1 MIVKYFWLTCEF
13 VAYTTKGKQP
23 STIKTPGI
31 GTESARHVGRNASR
45 FFGAA
50 VCWNAF
56 IRWYFVALNNHG
68 FWQKRGFFLCCN
80 GLRAMGGD
88 GFHCFMRTHVPVSP
102 LVHPLLTLTSI
113 SPIFPKKSLITSI
126 SIFLYRFHFSGNISV
141 YLVFSRY
148 FYSFSFLF
156 NTFIAQ

>member
-80 GLRAMGGD
+80 GLRAMGG
-88 GFHCFMRTHVPVSP
+88 GWFSLFYENTCSRIAPSSSP
-102 LVHPLLTLTSI
+102 SYSDLHFSNF
-113 SPIFPKKSLITSI
+113 SKKIFNHIH
-126 SIFLYRFHFSGNISV
+126 FHFSI
-141 YLVFSRY
+141 
-148 FYSFSFLF
+148 SFSFFGEYLCLSRFFSLF
-156 NTFIAQ
+156 LFILFSF